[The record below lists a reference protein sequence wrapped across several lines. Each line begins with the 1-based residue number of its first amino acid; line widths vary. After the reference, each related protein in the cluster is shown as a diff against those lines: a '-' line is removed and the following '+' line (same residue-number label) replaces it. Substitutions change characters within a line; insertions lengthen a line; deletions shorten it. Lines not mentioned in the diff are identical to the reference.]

1 MGADFIDMKKWS
13 KGLEWNHGSFLIS
26 YISCYL
32 ITCIFSKIRAYYNN
46 PLYLCIWYM
55 YICTLNDPG
64 FHSPDH
70 CTSSNLKASARH
82 STARIAKSCSRL
94 YHVCLIEKKK
104 GEPWGEKTRTMP
116 HCDVWIFSMPFG
128 FPLFFF
134 TSHSQASEKKN
145 PAQRKSFFAW
155 KVFLVVA
162 KSFIGIE
169 ENSRIALDG
178 GKDLGRWNLTAAS
191 FHLKIGCLTP
201 KRKRVFRIPKKS
213 ICRIGKTRWFLF
225 QGISVCV

>member
-1 MGADFIDMKKWS
+1 MGADFFDMKKWS

-32 ITCIFSKIRAYYNN
+32 ITCIFSKIRTYYKN

-94 YHVCLIEKKK
+94 YHVFSDLLDWEEK
-104 GEPWGEKTRTMP
+104 GETWGKKQEQCTIVM
-116 HCDVWIFSMPFG
+116 CVFSMPFG
-128 FPLFFF
+128 IPLFCC
-134 TSHSQASEKKN
+134 HSQASEKKI
-145 PAQRKSFFAW
+145 PAHEKLRCMKTAPCCC
-155 KVFLVVA
+155 
-162 KSFIGIE
+162 E
-169 ENSRIALDG
+169 EFHRHRRELQDCSRRL
-178 GKDLGRWNLTAAS
+178 
-191 FHLKIGCLTP
+191 
-201 KRKRVFRIPKKS
+201 
-213 ICRIGKTRWFLF
+213 
-225 QGISVCV
+225 